1 MKFNIYYQSYTL
13 CQLQAGV
20 SDYFSVIKEKP
31 SCIYVMAQAYG
42 KYLFDELKERIA
54 CVVCDENDIVIDYFQ
69 VNNNGILHSPAA
81 DDYYRGGKATL
92 ENGRF
97 YIDR

>member
-1 MKFNIYYQSYTL
+1 MKYNIYYQSYTL

-20 SDYFSVIKEKP
+20 SDYFSVIKEEV
-31 SCIYVMAQAYG
+31 SGVYTMAQEYG
-42 KYLFDELKERIA
+42 RHLFCQLNERIA
-54 CVVCDENDIVIDYFQ
+54 CVVCDESDIVMDYFQ
-69 VNNNGILHSPAA
+69 VNCEGVLHSAKA
-81 DDYYRGGKATL
+81 DEYFIGGKATL

>member
-1 MKFNIYYQSYTL
+1 MKFNVYYQSYTL

-20 SDYFSVIKEKP
+20 SDYFSVIKDEP
-31 SCIYVMAQAYG
+31 SGIYVISQEYG
-42 KYLFDELKERIA
+42 KHLFCQLNERIA

-69 VNNNGILHSPAA
+69 INCEGILHSPMT

-97 YIDR
+97 YINR